1 MPTVFVVTFIFKLVS
16 KESVYCVEEQTS
28 SYRRSVWYLF
38 FRGCRYHFLLL
49 DVGDI
54 TINMCS
60 ASLFLYLKVFPN
72 DYFQFPFV
80 HSKPAFLLVPQTH
93 HPFSWNLWSSFLLC
107 SRALPTFQIEVLSPL
122 SVWTDVPHATD
133 LPYCMISRAGVWLF
147 C

>member
-60 ASLFLYLKVFPN
+60 ASLFCVLNYSSIICEFTEKKKSVFLFVVKKKN
-72 DYFQFPFV
+72 DVQFPEFWYAIEYFFMDLLRILFYIILFYV
-80 HSKPAFLLVPQTH
+80 H
-93 HPFSWNLWSSFLLC
+93 
-107 SRALPTFQIEVLSPL
+107 I
-122 SVWTDVPHATD
+122 
-133 LPYCMISRAGVWLF
+133 
-147 C
+147 